1 MAKKIVMV
9 VDDEE
14 SLLELVRGVLEA
26 EGFDVIT
33 MASGQECLAKLRTVK
48 PDLILMDM
56 MMPGM
61 SGRETTEKIRDDT
74 RTKDIRI
81 AFLTVA
87 KFSETGMKSLKDL
100 GVLDYIAK
108 PFENADLVKRV
119 KKVLG

>member
-1 MAKKIVMV
+1 MTKKTIMV

-26 EGFDVIT
+26 EGFDVVT
-33 MASGQECLAKLRTVK
+33 VASGQECLNRLKKAR

-61 SGRETTEKIRDDT
+61 SGRETTEKIRADP
-74 RTKDIRI
+74 KIRGVKI

-87 KFSETGMKSLKDL
+87 RFSESGIKSLKGL
-100 GVLDYIAK
+100 GVLDYITK
-108 PFENADLVKRV
+108 PFENEDLVKRI
-119 KKVLG
+119 KKIT